1 MNRSIGCEALT
12 HGASWFAGAYGAW
25 AASHAK
31 MGRELRDGK
40 PASVPP
46 ARDGKDGTS
55 SGDGTYRIEGGMSP
69 WAESAVKAID
79 SVAAAASALGAQSP
93 LGTDALFLLV
103 ELLDRTSGVVANWV
117 AHQPRLWPGSRTVRL
132 FFLFSYGQLD

>member
-1 MNRSIGCEALT
+1 
-12 HGASWFAGAYGAW
+12 
-25 AASHAK
+25 
-31 MGRELRDGK
+31 
-40 PASVPP
+40 
-46 ARDGKDGTS
+46 
-55 SGDGTYRIEGGMSP
+55 MSP

-117 AHQPRLWPGSRTVRL
+117 THQPRLWPGSRTVRL
-132 FFLFSYGQLD
+132 FFLFSYGQFD